1 MNVRV
6 LDYDCLSEIEV
17 AFLNKFSE
25 TKALFEQLW
34 FIALLSDNKVKIF
47 INGDYETVLFV
58 PYRSKFGVKYAFMPV
73 FLQKLSFQ
81 GRNSGRDLI
90 VKELIKTIRFGEISF
105 SISPE
110 EKFFD
115 HCKSRK
121 NLTLDLNKPYDDIR
135 SKFSEH
141 HKRNC
146 NKARKLRVSESSD
159 LTGLISI
166 YKSEKRNTLRGKQLN
181 EFIGNLLK
189 LEKYEVIKKSSI
201 ILNAFDE
208 NRLVASIFFL
218 NFNGV
223 LYYILGSSIKSDKAV
238 SQYGLYRLF
247 DHLINLYSNQGL
259 ILDFEGSDVPGIA
272 RFFRGFGGSESE
284 YQFVRWNDLP
294 FPLKS
299 IKN

>member
-1 MNVRV
+1 MKVKV
-6 LDYDCLSEIEV
+6 LDYDCLSETEA

-47 INGDYETVLFV
+47 IYGDYETVLFV

-73 FLQKLSFQ
+73 FLQKLSFL
-81 GRNSGRDLI
+81 GGKSGRDLI
-90 VKELIKTIRFGEISF
+90 VKELINTIRFGEISF
-105 SISPE
+105 SLNPD

-121 NLTLDLNKPYDDIR
+121 NLTLNLNKPYDDIR
-135 SKFSEH
+135 SKFSQH

-146 NKARKLRVSESSD
+146 NKARKLKVTENSD
-159 LTGLISI
+159 LSGLISI
-166 YKSEKRNTLRGKQLN
+166 YKSEKRSTFGDKQLN
-181 EFIGNLLK
+181 EYIVNLLK
-189 LEKYEVIKKSSI
+189 LEKYEIIKKSSI

-223 LYYILGSSIKSDKAV
+223 LYYILGSSIKSDKEV
-238 SQYGLYRLF
+238 SKYGLFRLF
-247 DHLINLYSNQGL
+247 DHLINIYSNQGL
-259 ILDFEGSDVPGIA
+259 ILDFEGSDVPGIS
-272 RFFRGFGGSESE
+272 RFFRGFGALESE
-284 YQFVRWNDLP
+284 YQFVRWNELP
-294 FPLKS
+294 FPLKI